1 MLKLLAHIREIASPM
16 QHGLHSSYMQGIV
29 DPKGRKVLSVK
40 LFAVLGLSICTWSQT
55 SLAFGLQEFRG
66 LQEDEKAART
76 EKWERRREQEAAA
89 ELQSVNAALASERQA
104 FRERLEILK
113 QSRIEFINTLKN
125 LSNQHREAD
134 LPLLAVKALVQ
145 VASRE
150 NESMKE
156 NAQQFMEKS
165 SVLINSLSDFNF
177 FNNKTQSQW
186 SDNGSD
192 PFLSLKLILRTV
204 SLVDGPPN
212 PNDPEMDWLNRATRV
227 LSKDENSIVN
237 RYKKSA
243 TLLSQAAQSP
253 YVKEFTAN
261 EERLLHYI
269 KTSAEKLK
277 KEEEVLNQIAQ
288 FTSEFAPNSSVSE
301 NLIRAMDLS
310 FLTGEG
316 TAIMVPRGRD
326 AILHQ
331 IASARQEIQTIKAKK
346 DAMPAEINAENSIQ
360 KSRMDDLAKTIA
372 LRIKEIEIR
381 ITEHEDLREHLGAKT
396 KEIGNLKQKLI
407 DFQIINQEA
416 VDGFRVVTAGLDKK
430 FFRDR
435 ITLVDFAQAYI
446 QLRGEF
452 SESDRSQLD
461 KIVWP
466 ETKGRLE
473 GRMHAYENLRIT
485 LDGFIDRVNHNSF
498 QDFLLLIS
506 TVEDASKNQEILT
519 KMGIDLLNKIKTTY
533 LAVNELLTGKK
544 S

>member
-1 MLKLLAHIREIASPM
+1 
-16 QHGLHSSYMQGIV
+16 
-29 DPKGRKVLSVK
+29 
-40 LFAVLGLSICTWSQT
+40 
-55 SLAFGLQEFRG
+55 